1 MGEILKADLDEIR
14 SLGAQLK
21 VKADE
26 LAQVAAPA
34 KASADAV
41 VMPDA
46 GIDDLLGRLTATFET
61 TVAKHSSAVL
71 ALSEGATT
79 SAATYDAVEDA
90 FGRQLGSLTRG
101 FGQ

>member
-34 KASADAV
+34 KTSADAV

-46 GIDDLLGRLTATFET
+46 GFDDLLGRPVGNSPTSGEILDWLASDE
-61 TVAKHSSAVL
+61 ASRSSNNQW
-71 ALSEGATT
+71 S
-79 SAATYDAVEDA
+79 
-90 FGRQLGSLTRG
+90 TRIYG
-101 FGQ
+101 

>member
-1 MGEILKADLDEIR
+1 MGEMLKADLDEIR

-26 LAQVAAPA
+26 VAQVAAPT
-34 KASADAV
+34 KISADAV

-46 GIDDLLGRLTATFET
+46 GLEGLLGRLTATFET

-71 ALSEGATT
+71 VLAEGATT
-79 SAATYDAVEDA
+79 SAATYEAVEDA
-90 FGRQLGSLTRG
+90 FSRQLGSLTHG